1 MAVEKMSLAKALNE
15 SLRKALDT
23 DPKVLI
29 MGEDV
34 GKLGGVFRIT
44 DGLQKDFGEGRVID
58 TPLAESGIVGTA
70 IGLALRGY
78 RPIVEIQFDGF
89 VFPAYDQIV
98 TQLAK
103 MHARALGKVKMPVVI
118 RIPYGGG
125 IGAVEHHSES
135 PEALFAHVAGLKVVS
150 PSNASDAYWMMQQA
164 VQSDDPI
171 IFFEPKRRYWD
182 KGELD
187 TESIP
192 GPLHK
197 AAVAREG
204 SDLTLVA
211 YGPMVKVCLEAA
223 AAAQEEGKSVEVLD
237 LRSMSPIDFDAVQAS
252 VEKTGLL
259 VVVHEAPVFYGSGAE
274 IAARITERCFYHL
287 EAPVLRVGGYHAP
300 TRRPGWRTSTCRVS
314 TGCSMPSTA
323 RWRTEERVVTTMTET
338 SARFR
343 EFKMPDV
350 GEGLTEAEILKW
362 FVQPGDTVTD
372 GQVVCEVE
380 TAKAAVELP
389 IPFDGVVHELR
400 FPEGTT
406 VDVGEVIIA
415 VDVAPGSGDAPAEPE
430 PVQEAVAEPAA
441 EEAPKGRQPVL
452 VGYGVAESSTK
463 RRARKGAE
471 IPGPAAAAA
480 QAEINGHRAKVAE
493 SRPLA
498 KPPVRK
504 LAKDLGIDLATVTP
518 TGEGGVITREDVH
531 AAAAPAPAEA
541 PVRAE
546 EAVAAPAPVEAVA
559 PVGRETRIPV
569 KGVRKAIAQAM
580 VGSAFTAPHVTEFVT
595 VDVTRTM
602 KLVAELKEDK
612 DMAGVRVNPLLVI
625 AKALLVAIK
634 RNPAVNAAWD
644 EANQEIVQKHY
655 VNLGIA
661 AATPRGLIVPNIKDA
676 HDKTLPEL
684 GAALADLVSTAR
696 EGKTSPA
703 AMAGGTVTITN
714 VGVFG
719 VDTGTPILNPG
730 ESAILAVGAIKL
742 QPWVHKGKVKP
753 RQVTTL
759 ALSFDHRLVDGE
771 LGSKVLAD
779 VAAILE
785 QPKRLITWG

>member
-1 MAVEKMSLAKALNE
+1 M
-15 SLRKALDT
+15 
-23 DPKVLI
+23 
-29 MGEDV
+29 
-34 GKLGGVFRIT
+34 
-44 DGLQKDFGEGRVID
+44 
-58 TPLAESGIVGTA
+58 
-70 IGLALRGY
+70 
-78 RPIVEIQFDGF
+78 
-89 VFPAYDQIV
+89 
-98 TQLAK
+98 
-103 MHARALGKVKMPVVI
+103 
-118 RIPYGGG
+118 
-125 IGAVEHHSES
+125 
-135 PEALFAHVAGLKVVS
+135 
-150 PSNASDAYWMMQQA
+150 
-164 VQSDDPI
+164 
-171 IFFEPKRRYWD
+171 
-182 KGELD
+182 
-187 TESIP
+187 
-192 GPLHK
+192 
-197 AAVAREG
+197 
-204 SDLTLVA
+204 
-211 YGPMVKVCLEAA
+211 
-223 AAAQEEGKSVEVLD
+223 
-237 LRSMSPIDFDAVQAS
+237 
-252 VEKTGLL
+252 
-259 VVVHEAPVFYGSGAE
+259 
-274 IAARITERCFYHL
+274 
-287 EAPVLRVGGYHAP
+287 
-300 TRRPGWRTSTCRVS
+300 
-314 TGCSMPSTA
+314 
-323 RWRTEERVVTTMTET
+323 TTMTQT

-400 FPEGTT
+400 FSEGTT
-406 VDVGEVIIA
+406 VDVGQVIIT
-415 VDVAPGSGDAPAEPE
+415 VDVAPGSDEEAPVPA
-430 PVQEAVAEPAA
+430 PVQEPVDEPVAATDE
-441 EEAPKGRQPVL
+441 PKGRTPVL

-463 RRARKGAE
+463 RRPRKGAAAPE
-471 IPGPAAAAA
+471 AAAVAA
-480 QAEINGHRAKVAE
+480 AVQAELNGHGSPAPVVAE
-493 SRPLA
+493 APVGRPLA

-504 LAKDLGIDLATVTP
+504 LAKDLGIDLATVVP
-518 TGEGGVITREDVH
+518 TGKDGIITREDVH
-531 AAAAPAPAEA
+531 AAAAPAVAAAPEA
-541 PVRAE
+541 PDPSVPE
-546 EAVAAPAPVEAVA
+546 PVAAAVEVPASA
-559 PVGRETRIPV
+559 RETRIPV

-612 DMAGVRVNPLLVI
+612 EMAGVRVNPLLII

-634 RNPAVNAAWD
+634 RNPEVNAAWD

-676 HDKTLPEL
+676 HDKTLPQL
-684 GAALADLVSTAR
+684 AAALGELVTTAR
-696 EGKTSPA
+696 DGKTSPA

-785 QPKRLITWG
+785 QPKRLITWA

>member
-1 MAVEKMSLAKALNE
+1 M
-15 SLRKALDT
+15 
-23 DPKVLI
+23 
-29 MGEDV
+29 
-34 GKLGGVFRIT
+34 
-44 DGLQKDFGEGRVID
+44 
-58 TPLAESGIVGTA
+58 
-70 IGLALRGY
+70 
-78 RPIVEIQFDGF
+78 
-89 VFPAYDQIV
+89 
-98 TQLAK
+98 
-103 MHARALGKVKMPVVI
+103 
-118 RIPYGGG
+118 
-125 IGAVEHHSES
+125 
-135 PEALFAHVAGLKVVS
+135 
-150 PSNASDAYWMMQQA
+150 
-164 VQSDDPI
+164 
-171 IFFEPKRRYWD
+171 
-182 KGELD
+182 
-187 TESIP
+187 
-192 GPLHK
+192 
-197 AAVAREG
+197 
-204 SDLTLVA
+204 
-211 YGPMVKVCLEAA
+211 
-223 AAAQEEGKSVEVLD
+223 
-237 LRSMSPIDFDAVQAS
+237 
-252 VEKTGLL
+252 
-259 VVVHEAPVFYGSGAE
+259 
-274 IAARITERCFYHL
+274 
-287 EAPVLRVGGYHAP
+287 
-300 TRRPGWRTSTCRVS
+300 
-314 TGCSMPSTA
+314 
-323 RWRTEERVVTTMTET
+323 TTMTET

-400 FPEGTT
+400 FPEGAT
-406 VDVGEVIIA
+406 VDVGQVIIA
-415 VDVAPGSGDAPAEPE
+415 VDVEPGSGDAPAAPAAVPE
-430 PVQEAVAEPAA
+430 PVQEPVPEPGP
-441 EEAPKGRQPVL
+441 EAPKGRQPVL
-452 VGYGVAESSTK
+452 VGYGVAETSTK
-463 RRARKGAE
+463 RRARKGAAV
-471 IPGPAAAAA
+471 PGPAAAAV
-480 QAEINGHRAKVAE
+480 QAEINGHGAAVPQ

-541 PVRAE
+541 PAQ
-546 EAVAAPAPVEAVA
+546 APAATAAPEPAAVPVAEA
-559 PVGRETRIPV
+559 GRETRIPI
-569 KGVRKAIAQAM
+569 KGVRKAMAQAM

-602 KLVAELKEDK
+602 KLVAELREDK
-612 DMAGVRVNPLLVI
+612 DMAGLRVNPLLVI
-625 AKALLVAIK
+625 AKAFLVAIR
-634 RNPAVNAAWD
+634 RNPGVNAAWD
-644 EANQEIVQKHY
+644 EAGQQIVQKHY

-684 GAALADLVSTAR
+684 AGALGELVSTAR
-696 EGKTSPA
+696 EGRTSPA

-730 ESAILAVGAIKL
+730 ESAILAVGSIKP

-759 ALSFDHRLVDGE
+759 ALSFDHRLIDGE

-785 QPKRLITWG
+785 QPKRLITWA

>member
-1 MAVEKMSLAKALNE
+1 M
-15 SLRKALDT
+15 
-23 DPKVLI
+23 
-29 MGEDV
+29 
-34 GKLGGVFRIT
+34 
-44 DGLQKDFGEGRVID
+44 
-58 TPLAESGIVGTA
+58 
-70 IGLALRGY
+70 
-78 RPIVEIQFDGF
+78 
-89 VFPAYDQIV
+89 
-98 TQLAK
+98 
-103 MHARALGKVKMPVVI
+103 
-118 RIPYGGG
+118 
-125 IGAVEHHSES
+125 
-135 PEALFAHVAGLKVVS
+135 
-150 PSNASDAYWMMQQA
+150 
-164 VQSDDPI
+164 
-171 IFFEPKRRYWD
+171 
-182 KGELD
+182 
-187 TESIP
+187 
-192 GPLHK
+192 
-197 AAVAREG
+197 
-204 SDLTLVA
+204 
-211 YGPMVKVCLEAA
+211 
-223 AAAQEEGKSVEVLD
+223 
-237 LRSMSPIDFDAVQAS
+237 
-252 VEKTGLL
+252 
-259 VVVHEAPVFYGSGAE
+259 
-274 IAARITERCFYHL
+274 
-287 EAPVLRVGGYHAP
+287 
-300 TRRPGWRTSTCRVS
+300 
-314 TGCSMPSTA
+314 
-323 RWRTEERVVTTMTET
+323 TTMTET

-406 VDVGEVIIA
+406 VDVGQVIIA
-415 VDVAPGSGDAPAEPE
+415 IDVAPGSGDAPAP
-430 PVQEAVAEPAA
+430 AAEPAQEPVEA
-441 EEAPKGRQPVL
+441 ASQGDGDAPKGRTPVL

-463 RRARKGAE
+463 RRPRKGASAAPE
-471 IPGPAAAAA
+471 AAAVAAAVQAELNGHAAPAAAAPAPAVPA
-480 QAEINGHRAKVAE
+480 QGGAPDGG
-493 SRPLA
+493 RPLA

-504 LAKDLGIDLATVTP
+504 LAKDLGIDLATVVP
-518 TGEGGVITREDVH
+518 TGKDGVITREDVH
-531 AAAAPAPAEA
+531 AAAAPAPVSPTVASPAAEPEAAAATA
-541 PVRAE
+541 PQA
-546 EAVAAPAPVEAVA
+546 AVGSA
-559 PVGRETRIPV
+559 RETRIPV

-612 DMAGVRVNPLLVI
+612 DMAGVRVNPLLII

-634 RNPAVNAAWD
+634 RNPEVNAAWD

-676 HDKTLPEL
+676 HEKTLPQL
-684 GAALADLVSTAR
+684 AAALGELVTTAR
-696 EGKTSPA
+696 DGKTSPA

-785 QPKRLITWG
+785 QPKRLITWA